1 MTSLLENYRQGS
13 FRGVPFDT
21 FTINRTRV
29 KKNTEH
35 QFANSKRRYIE
46 ERGVQEPDFSITMS
60 IFGNADNYIN
70 RRDQLRKALETEGKG
85 LLVLPYEGE
94 FNVKCV
100 EFNDSQNILESFGR
114 CDFNASFK
122 VISENETSGN
132 PVAVKNTKIS
142 MANRVKSLRA
152 TVANMV
158 NKNMIITN
166 ATSYSKGLSKLNT
179 FANQMVNIANKAGNG
194 NFSNLVSN
202 FITSIPSFLG
212 GNVSILGSAIG
223 TLFYTFES
231 VVDTANNLL
240 SSSETL
246 FAYGDTDVPVSP
258 NTPQRAEQITNE
270 QILNTQIQV
279 SALGIA
285 SNAFADNE
293 FSNEED
299 LKIAQ
304 EKIENQIEKILNSDA
319 MKNTDIQGI
328 EDVKYNLKLLQVDFS
343 DVVAEK
349 ELITPKLKEIQVRN
363 ESVSLIAYKY
373 YGNVDRV
380 DELIKLNN
388 ISNPKNVN
396 GTMRIFT
403 NVG

>member
-1 MTSLLENYRQGS
+1 MTLLENYRQGS

-35 QFANSKRRYIE
+35 QFANSNRRYIE

-60 IFGNADNYIN
+60 IFGNSDDYIN
-70 RRDQLRKALETEGKG
+70 KRDQLRKALETEGKG
-85 LLVLPYEGE
+85 LLILPYEGE

-100 EFNDSQNILESFGR
+100 EFSDTQNIIESSGR
-114 CDFNASFK
+114 CDFNANFK

-132 PVAVKNTKIS
+132 PVAVKNAKIS
-142 MANRVKSLRA
+142 MSNRVKSLRA

-158 NKNMIITN
+158 NKNMNITN
-166 ATSYSKGLSKLNT
+166 ATNYSKGLSKLNT

-212 GNVSILGSAIG
+212 GNVSILGSAIS

-270 QILNTQIQV
+270 QVLNTQIQV

-285 SNAFADNE
+285 SNAFANNE

-304 EKIENQIEKILNSDA
+304 EKIENQIEKILNSEA

-328 EDVKYNLKLLQVDFS
+328 EDVKYYLKLLQVDFS

-380 DELIKLNN
+380 DELIELNN